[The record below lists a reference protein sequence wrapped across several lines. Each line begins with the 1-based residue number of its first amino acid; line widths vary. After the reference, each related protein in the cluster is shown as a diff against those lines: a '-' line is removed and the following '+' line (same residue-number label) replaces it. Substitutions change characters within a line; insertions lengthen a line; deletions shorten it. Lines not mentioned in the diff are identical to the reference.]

1 MKENIIFFIFEK
13 QIVKSCTE
21 GDERSG
27 GGGGAGGARGLVVG
41 KQEHER
47 ERENNLKNG
56 GGDQHRIYLRI
67 SGVLRDRDIVSSD
80 PGVASLFRF
89 PRCGNWT

>member
-1 MKENIIFFIFEK
+1 MS
-13 QIVKSCTE
+13 VVVVVV
-21 GDERSG
+21 
-27 GGGGAGGARGLVVG
+27 ALVGLVG
-41 KQEHER
+41 WWWGNRNTK